1 MVNVNSR
8 TIALAIAVL
17 ATSAAS
23 AASAQDNVILFGDP
37 DIGQSDVSFQYNP
50 ATNTA
55 FNFNTDYLPTLTC
68 ASGLPETWTVTSISL
83 VQDTLSVGGTV
94 SLAGCA
100 SEMVFGGSVILD
112 PPLLSEGNGG
122 AEFLP
127 ASVPEPGTGALL
139 VLGLLSLA
147 SRGALRG
154 FPLRAAVGA
163 RA

>member
-1 MVNVNSR
+1 MANANSR

-17 ATSAAS
+17 AAS
-23 AASAQDNVILFGDP
+23 VASAQDNVILFGDT

-55 FNFNTDYLPTLTC
+55 FNFNTDYFPTPTC
-68 ASGLPETWTVTSISL
+68 AAGLPETWTVTSISL

-100 SEMVFGGSVILD
+100 SAMVFGGSVILD

-122 AEFLP
+122 AESCRRACRSPGP
-127 ASVPEPGTGALL
+127 A
-139 VLGLLSLA
+139 
-147 SRGALRG
+147 RYWC
-154 FPLRAAVGA
+154 
-163 RA
+163 